1 MHTYKDFSFFDDL
14 KASQSHRENQI
25 RIHQKAVH
33 LRCTESRWRWRR
45 QRPGRGTCALGGGEQ
60 NHITAACGYVVTLV
74 GPPLM
79 WLETPHQAIINID
92 PVPFSH
98 RNPLSVHEEQVKSC
112 YK

>member
-1 MHTYKDFSFFDDL
+1 MEM
-14 KASQSHRENQI
+14 AA
-25 RIHQKAVH
+25 AVAA
-33 LRCTESRWRWRR
+33 RS
-45 QRPGRGTCALGGGEQ
+45 GDVCAGEWGQ

-92 PVPFSH
+92 HVPFSH